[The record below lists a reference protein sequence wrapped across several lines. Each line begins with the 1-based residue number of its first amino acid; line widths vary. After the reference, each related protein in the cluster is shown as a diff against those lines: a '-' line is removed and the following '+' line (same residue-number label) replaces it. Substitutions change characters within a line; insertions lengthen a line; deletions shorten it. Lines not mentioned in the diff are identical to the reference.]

1 MEYWSLLCY
10 LSAFIDGVKSH
21 TEYFLQM
28 YPLFCRCLSML
39 ISPLKPWVC
48 LTRICMVVYLY
59 KHVCLY
65 VRIHTTK
72 CYIDWMC
79 TSVRIKSGRYS
90 LSDSSFFSFPSKWE
104 QICIHLFCSSYKFAY
119 INCRVKPNLP
129 NQVIFYCSET
139 QMRIGVEKFSPRSN
153 SQKLTK
159 WHKSFLFICIWVS
172 FSDQEYFKSSS

>member
-39 ISPLKPWVC
+39 IFPLKPWIC

-65 VRIHTTK
+65 VRIHTTQLLHWLNVHICPYK
-72 CYIDWMC
+72 KRTIFSFRFKFIFFIRL
-79 TSVRIKSGRYS
+79 SVNKYVFICFVARTNLLILSVEWNPIYQIKSYS
-90 LSDSSFFSFPSKWE
+90 IV
-104 QICIHLFCSSYKFAY
+104 Q
-119 INCRVKPNLP
+119 R
-129 NQVIFYCSET
+129 
-139 QMRIGVEKFSPRSN
+139 
-153 SQKLTK
+153 
-159 WHKSFLFICIWVS
+159 HKC
-172 FSDQEYFKSSS
+172 E